1 MTKLLEIR
9 DQMIRIYGKY
19 ESYLYPIVKFVL
31 ALILF
36 QTINSRIGYMQ
47 RISTLPVALI
57 LALLC
62 AILPN
67 YAMIWLAALVVLLDL
82 YVLSME
88 AALTAL
94 VLFAVILLVYFRFAP
109 RDGIAAVLTPI
120 CFVLR
125 IPYIMPVGCGL
136 LRQVYSVIAVVCGTI
151 VYFFLDGIHQN
162 ESTLLAVSADVDAET
177 ALASKFDISVGQ
189 LLNNKEM
196 FLFVALFVVTAAV
209 VYLVRRLDVEHAWTL
224 AIISGE
230 LIQIAG
236 LFVGYTVLNISGKTL
251 WLLLGNIFSML
262 IAFGLEFVFMNLD
275 YDRAERVQFEDDE
288 YYYYVKAV
296 PKKLMTTKEVTVKR
310 FGNTSNIGRRID
322 HRDTALSEE
331 QELNSRK
338 VIAREL
344 DVDEDDNLLK

>member
-9 DQMIRIYGKY
+9 DQMIRFYGKY
-19 ESYLYPIVKFVL
+19 ESYLYPVVKFIL

-36 QTINSRIGYMQ
+36 QTINSQIGYME

-62 AILPN
+62 AILPS
-67 YAMIWLAALVVLLDL
+67 YAMIWLSALVVLLDL
-82 YVLSME
+82 YVLSLE
-88 AALTAL
+88 AALTAF
-94 VLFAVILLVYFRFAP
+94 VLFAVIFLVYFRFSP
-109 RDGIAAVLTPI
+109 KDGIAAVLTPI
-120 CFVLR
+120 SFILR

-136 LRQVYSVIAVVCGTI
+136 LRQVYSVVAVVCGTI

-162 ESTLLAVSADVDAET
+162 ESALLAMSADEES

-189 LLNNKEM
+189 FLNNKEM
-196 FLFVALFVVTAAV
+196 FLVVAVFVVAAAV

-236 LFVGYTVLNISGKTL
+236 LFVGYTVLNITGKTL
-251 WLLLGNIFSML
+251 WLLVGNLFSLL

-296 PKKLMTTKEVTVKR
+296 PKKLMTSKEVTVKR
-310 FGNTSNIGRRID
+310 FGNTSNMGRRIER
-322 HRDTALSEE
+322 RDPALNEE
-331 QELNSRK
+331 QETNSRK

-344 DVDEDDNLLK
+344 DIDEDDNALK